1 MTKPAITSRATKG
14 LALTYNEL
22 DTNFANLR
30 DSVITVTGDTGTIT
44 NNLNDS
50 FKISGGVAL
59 TSSVASTTLTINL
72 DNTAVTAGSYTAA
85 NITVDAQGRITAA
98 ANGTAGVDN
107 KVTYTQSTATAG
119 LTEFGLVGNTSG
131 DTLQTKSPRLALSN
145 AGYGSIVLE
154 RSTTG
159 GANYQTLSMYVAS
172 EDTNVNAALIELQA
186 GTDDASGA
194 RGRIR
199 FLSPIVL
206 PNRATGKVSN
216 YGAGTMYYD
225 TTTNTVKFYDSSVSA
240 FVSLLTNA
248 GGPTFSAY
256 GSTASSLSNNTWV
269 KMTLNNTEYDT
280 NSFFNTANGFWR
292 FAPTTAGY
300 YFVRGHYA
308 FTPTVS
314 TGGAHIA
321 IYLNGTEYK
330 RGQRVPFNTT
340 GVGLEISCIVYLNG
354 SSDFIELYGQ
364 HNSGSGVTVLT
375 DIATTANAQRL
386 EGYWIRS

>member
-50 FKISGGVAL
+50 FKVSGGTGL
-59 TSSVASTTLTINL
+59 TSSVASTTLTLDL

-98 ANGTAGVDN
+98 ANGAGGVDN
-107 KVTYTQSTATAG
+107 KVTYTQSGTVGVTEIG
-119 LTEFGLVGNTSG
+119 L
-131 DTLQTKSPRLALSN
+131 LAN
-145 AGYGSIVLE
+145 
-154 RSTTG
+154 TG
-159 GANYQTLSMYVAS
+159 GNLLKSKSNRLQLTTLAQDSITIDKSTSSGQNYHSITIEAIS
-172 EDTNVNAALIELQA
+172 EDSFAFGALIELQA
-186 GTDDASGA
+186 GTDDANGA

-206 PNRATGKVSN
+206 PSRATGKVSN

-225 TTTNTVKFYDSSVSA
+225 TTTNTVKYWDDSVNT
-240 FVSLLTNA
+240 FVSLLS
-248 GGPTFSAY
+248 GGVAPTFSAY
-256 GSTASSLSNNTWV
+256 GTTASSLSNNTWV
-269 KMTLNNTEYDT
+269 KMVLNQTEYDT
-280 NSFFNTANGFWR
+280 NTFFNTATGFSR
-292 FAPTTAGY
+292 FLPTLAGY

-308 FTPTVS
+308 FTPGVN

-321 IYLNGTEYK
+321 IYKNGSEYK

-340 GVGLEISCIVYLNG
+340 GVGLEISCLIYLNG
-354 SSDFIELYGQ
+354 STDFIELYGQ
-364 HNSGSGVTVLT
+364 HNAGTGVTVLT
-375 DIATTANAQRL
+375 DIATTANTQRL
-386 EGYWIRS
+386 EGYWVRS